1 MNVIPE
7 TCRAHLIYYI
17 CWLCFLIVT
26 VKSRIY
32 VKLSLNFPCLCIY
45 IPAASAYVV
54 YISRLI
60 LYSRVSV
67 SYYKIPERW
76 LPLKREQLNQA
87 FLVVKLRSSHR
98 KMSGH
103 HDLVDRNGIF
113 VSQLTP
119 DMFRVEI
126 TIRSCPHSWLIT
138 GFVARVT
145 RRVRHVDQELIIL
158 LLHLRSP
165 WYLVGFALLDH

>member
-1 MNVIPE
+1 M
-7 TCRAHLIYYI
+7 YYV

-26 VKSRIY
+26 VKSHIY
-32 VKLSLNFPCLCIY
+32 VKLSISFPCLCIY

-60 LYSRVSV
+60 LYFRISL
-67 SYYKIPERW
+67 SYHKIPERW
-76 LPLKREQLNQA
+76 LLLKREQQNHA
-87 FLVVKLRSSHR
+87 FLVVKLKSSHR
-98 KMSGH
+98 NIYGH
-103 HDLVDRNGIF
+103 HDLVDRYDGIC
-113 VSQLTP
+113 VSQFTP
-119 DMFRVEI
+119 DMSSVEI

-138 GFVARVT
+138 GFVTRAT
-145 RRVRHVDQELIIL
+145 RRVRHVEQEQITL